1 MTRGIGDS
9 MALKRACHDNR
20 IHSKL
25 APEGKQARA
34 IYDAVEQARVEAIG
48 SRAMLGVA
56 DNIGSMLEDKYAKAN
71 LADVKDQADAPI
83 EEAIALMVRE
93 KLTGRPAP
101 KSGERMVNLWRKWVE
116 EKASADLDGLAAKL
130 DDQNAF
136 ARVVRDM
143 LASME
148 MAEELG
154 DDQESEDTEDS
165 DDDQPQGEEKSEEGG
180 EDDSGSDDSQSEDAE
195 PSAEDQEAGET
206 DAADATSDE
215 MTDEDD
221 PDAETPGEA
230 KRPDNPFTNLPKEID
245 YKVFST
251 AFDETV
257 GAEEL
262 CEEEE
267 LDRLRA
273 FLDKQLS
280 NLQGVVGR
288 LANRL
293 QRRLMAQQNRSWD
306 FDLEEGYLDPARLV
320 RVVIDPMQPLS
331 FKQERDTKFRD
342 TVVTL
347 VLDNSGSMRGRPI
360 TVAATCADILARTLE
375 RCGVSVEIL
384 GFTTRAWKGGQARE
398 KWLKDG
404 KPPNPGRLNDLRHII
419 YKSADMPWRR
429 ARRNLGLMM
438 REGLLKENID
448 GEALLWAHNR
458 LIARPEQRKILM
470 MISDGAPVD
479 DSTLSVNPGNY
490 LERHLRAVIELIES
504 RSPVELLAIGIG
516 HDVTRYYRRAVTI
529 VDAEELAGAMTEQL
543 ASLFGEES
551 ATRHPPR
558 RPAARRMTPPSL
570 RLRNWLGGFAAL
582 ALISVLGLANS
593 GDAGSAPLDR
603 ITVNARPI
611 TQFRI
616 GRDERQFGPLEFVG
630 GLEMTANSRHFG
642 AISAFRF
649 TSPGSNFVGVADTG
663 FWFFGK
669 LVHDAAQKPA
679 GIADFRMEQMVD
691 ASGQTFARKWE
702 VDAEGLAVKDGI
714 ATVGFERNH
723 RIAQFR
729 IEPGK
734 MGPAIRNLDFLVP
747 VG

>member
-1 MTRGIGDS
+1 MAGPGDNTRNKPKNGTDMDAFKRAMTVCVRAIAGDNEMEVAFAKDRPALAGNRARLPDLPKKPSKTDIAVTRGLGDS
-9 MALKRACHDNR
+9 MALKRALHDMR
-20 IHSKL
+20 IHSRL

-34 IYDAVEQARVEAIG
+34 IFDAVEQARCEAVG
-48 SRAMLGVA
+48 SRAMQGVA
-56 DNIGSMLEDKYAKAN
+56 DNIGTMLEEKYAKAN
-71 LADVKDQADAPI
+71 LTDVSEQADAPI

-93 KLTGRPAP
+93 KLTGRAIP

-116 EKASADLDGLAAKL
+116 DKAGTDLEGLSDKL
-130 DDQNAF
+130 DDQQAF

-154 DDQESEDTEDS
+154 DDEETEEPSED
-165 DDDQPQGEEKSEEGG
+165 DDDQPQGEENSEDGG
-180 EDDSGSDDSQSEDAE
+180 EQDSGAEDSESDDAEASAEEQETGETEATDASADDMSDDEDA
-195 PSAEDQEAGET
+195 
-206 DAADATSDE
+206 
-215 MTDEDD
+215 
-221 PDAETPGEA
+221 DAETPGET
-230 KRPDNPFTNLPKEID
+230 KRPDNPFLNLPKEID
-245 YKVFST
+245 YKVFTT

-262 CEEEE
+262 CDEDE

-273 FLDKQLS
+273 FLDKQLA

-404 KPPNPGRLNDLRHII
+404 KPANPGRLNDLRHII
-419 YKSADMPWRR
+419 YKSADTPLRR

-490 LERHLRAVIELIES
+490 LERHLRAVIELIET

-543 ASLFGEES
+543 ASLFEEEP
-551 ATRHPPR
+551 TRGTR
-558 RPAARRMTPPSL
+558 RGFMRR
-570 RLRNWLGGFAAL
+570 
-582 ALISVLGLANS
+582 
-593 GDAGSAPLDR
+593 AG
-603 ITVNARPI
+603 
-611 TQFRI
+611 
-616 GRDERQFGPLEFVG
+616 
-630 GLEMTANSRHFG
+630 
-642 AISAFRF
+642 
-649 TSPGSNFVGVADTG
+649 
-663 FWFFGK
+663 
-669 LVHDAAQKPA
+669 
-679 GIADFRMEQMVD
+679 
-691 ASGQTFARKWE
+691 
-702 VDAEGLAVKDGI
+702 
-714 ATVGFERNH
+714 
-723 RIAQFR
+723 
-729 IEPGK
+729 
-734 MGPAIRNLDFLVP
+734 
-747 VG
+747 

>member
-1 MTRGIGDS
+1 MAGPGDNTRNKSKTGSEADSFKRAVTVCMRAIAGDKDLEVGFAKDRPALAGSRARLPELPKKASKADIAITRGLGDS
-9 MALKRACHDNR
+9 MALKRACHDTR
-20 IHSKL
+20 IHTRL

-48 SRAMLGVA
+48 SRAMQGVA
-56 DNIGSMLEDKYAKAN
+56 DNIGSMLEDKYARAN
-71 LADVKDQADAPI
+71 LIDVKDKADAPI
-83 EEAIALMVRE
+83 EEALALMVRE
-93 KLTGRPAP
+93 KLTGRAVP
-101 KSGERMVNLWRKWVE
+101 KSGERLVDLWRPWVE
-116 EKASADLDGLAAKL
+116 EKARADLDGLSAKL
-130 DDQNAF
+130 DDQQAF
-136 ARVVRDM
+136 ARVVREM

-154 DDQESEDTEDS
+154 DDQETEDS
-165 DDDQPQGEEKSEEGG
+165 EDNDENQPQGEEQSEEGG
-180 EDDSGSDDSQSEDAE
+180 EDDSGSEQSQSDDTEASSDDE
-195 PSAEDQEAGET
+195 QSAETEAS
-206 DAADATSDE
+206 DATADDLSD
-215 MTDEDD
+215 DD
-221 PDAETPGEA
+221 DADAETPGEA
-230 KRPDNPFTNLPKEID
+230 RRNDNPFTNLSKEID
-245 YKVFST
+245 YKVFTT

-257 GAEEL
+257 GAEDL

-273 FLDKQLS
+273 FLDKQLA
-280 NLQGVVGR
+280 NLSGVVGR

-398 KWLKDG
+398 KWLKEG

-419 YKSADMPWRR
+419 YKSADHPWRR

-490 LERHLRAVIELIES
+490 LERHLRAVIELIET

-551 ATRHPPR
+551 TRDTR
-558 RPAARRMTPPSL
+558 RGGMRR
-570 RLRNWLGGFAAL
+570 
-582 ALISVLGLANS
+582 
-593 GDAGSAPLDR
+593 AG
-603 ITVNARPI
+603 
-611 TQFRI
+611 
-616 GRDERQFGPLEFVG
+616 
-630 GLEMTANSRHFG
+630 
-642 AISAFRF
+642 
-649 TSPGSNFVGVADTG
+649 
-663 FWFFGK
+663 
-669 LVHDAAQKPA
+669 
-679 GIADFRMEQMVD
+679 
-691 ASGQTFARKWE
+691 
-702 VDAEGLAVKDGI
+702 
-714 ATVGFERNH
+714 
-723 RIAQFR
+723 
-729 IEPGK
+729 
-734 MGPAIRNLDFLVP
+734 
-747 VG
+747 

>member
-1 MTRGIGDS
+1 MAGPGDNTRNRSKSGSDTDAFKRAVTVCMRAISGDNELEVGFAKDKPALAGNRARLPEIPKKATATDIAVTRGLGDS
-9 MALKRACHDNR
+9 MALKRACHDMR
-20 IHSKL
+20 VHTKF

-34 IYDAVEQARVEAIG
+34 VFDAVEQARVEAIG
-48 SRAMLGVA
+48 ALRMTGVA
-56 DNIGSMLEDKYAKAN
+56 DNIGHMLEDKYAKAN
-71 LADVKDQADAPI
+71 LADVRDRADAPI
-83 EEAIALMVRE
+83 EEALALMVRE
-93 KLTGRPAP
+93 KLTGRAAP
-101 KSGERMVNLWRKWVE
+101 RSGERVVNLWRDWIE
-116 EKASADLDGLAAKL
+116 EKAGPDLEHLAGNVQ
-130 DDQNAF
+130 DQQAF
-136 ARVVRDM
+136 ARVVREM

-148 MAEELG
+148 MAEDFG
-154 DDQESEDTEDS
+154 DEEQSDESEDSEDP
-165 DDDQPQGEEKSEEGG
+165 QPQGEEQSEDGG
-180 EDDSGSDDSQSEDAE
+180 EDDSGADQSQSDDQDASSEE
-195 PSAEDQEAGET
+195 EQAGEME
-206 DAADATSDE
+206 AADATSDE
-215 MTDEDD
+215 FSDDDD

-230 KRPDNPFTNLPKEID
+230 KRKDNPFADLPNQVD
-245 YKVFST
+245 YKVFTT

-273 FLDKQLS
+273 FLDKQLA

-342 TVVTL
+342 TVVSL

-384 GFTTRAWKGGQARE
+384 GFTTRAWKGGQSRE

-419 YKSADMPWRR
+419 YKSADAPWRR

-448 GEALLWAHNR
+448 GEALLWAHQR

-490 LERHLRAVIELIES
+490 LERHLRGVIELIET

-543 ASLFGEES
+543 ASLFGEE
-551 ATRHPPR
+551 TVRD
-558 RPAARRMTPPSL
+558 ARRGSL
-570 RLRNWLGGFAAL
+570 RR
-582 ALISVLGLANS
+582 
-593 GDAGSAPLDR
+593 AG
-603 ITVNARPI
+603 
-611 TQFRI
+611 
-616 GRDERQFGPLEFVG
+616 
-630 GLEMTANSRHFG
+630 
-642 AISAFRF
+642 
-649 TSPGSNFVGVADTG
+649 
-663 FWFFGK
+663 
-669 LVHDAAQKPA
+669 
-679 GIADFRMEQMVD
+679 
-691 ASGQTFARKWE
+691 
-702 VDAEGLAVKDGI
+702 
-714 ATVGFERNH
+714 
-723 RIAQFR
+723 
-729 IEPGK
+729 
-734 MGPAIRNLDFLVP
+734 
-747 VG
+747 